1 MALCNAELLCGLV
14 VVVVVVDDDQNEFG
28 NVIGPFLVLSV
39 VVPPF
44 FHCWPLLKNPLILFN
59 VDDPPV
65 VVVVVVA
72 TAAAALRGFL
82 CEDDDNDDG

>member
-1 MALCNAELLCGLV
+1 MAVLSMALCNAELLCGLV
-14 VVVVVVDDDQNEFG
+14 VVVVVDDDQNEFG
-28 NVIGPFLVLSV
+28 NGIGPFLVLSV

-65 VVVVVVA
+65 VVVVA
-72 TAAAALRGFL
+72 TSAAAAAA
-82 CEDDDNDDG
+82 